1 MGLSFITK
9 VDKQPEK
16 NHTPIDTQ
24 KLSEPKKVGDTHTAV
39 SDKKGI
45 SKIHIPFEFD
55 KYILIIIISILFFI
69 SGFGF
74 WIYVNYFMS

>member
-1 MGLSFITK
+1 MALSSITK
-9 VDKQPEK
+9 VDKQPEE
-16 NHTPIDTQ
+16 NHTPIDTK
-24 KLSEPKKVGDTHTAV
+24 KLSESTKVGDTHTAV
-39 SDKKGI
+39 NTKKGL

-55 KYILIIIISILFFI
+55 KYILIIIVSILFFI